1 MRIPASVSDQTTTRR
16 GRQRTDCD
24 CLILVNSPGE
34 IRTLQRRPGIILRI
48 CCRPRSEDA
57 SGRRPISIERT
68 VGGSTSPWS
77 RTSETGTQTSST
89 TFMMPN
95 VLGEST
101 SIPPQRPPGLSTGI
115 VAGGSIFPFQSH
127 SLISECLSS
136 LRAVLQIVGED
147 WSSIGS

>member
-1 MRIPASVSDQTTTRR
+1 PASVSDQTTTRR

-77 RTSETGTQTSST
+77 PTSETGTQTGST
-89 TFMMPN
+89 TFITSN
-95 VLGEST
+95 GLAEST
-101 SIPPQRPPGLSTGI
+101 SIPPQRPPGLSTI
-115 VAGGSIFPFQSH
+115 HRRARTCYFSPHYFFPPRPTRSVPGPPEPRA
-127 SLISECLSS
+127 IS
-136 LRAVLQIVGED
+136 
-147 WSSIGS
+147 